1 MHKKMHT
8 KENWFF
14 FSVSRC
20 SSTFFIR
27 VSVSAELLL
36 PAMHLN
42 GLLTFNKNYMQSIT
56 ANNRVVLT
64 PGLAGPFT
72 DTSQH
77 INFIFSFFFTA
88 TF

>member
-1 MHKKMHT
+1 
-8 KENWFF
+8 
-14 FSVSRC
+14 
-20 SSTFFIR
+20 
-27 VSVSAELLL
+27 
-36 PAMHLN
+36 MHLN

-77 INFIFSFFFTA
+77 INFIFSFFFTP